1 MLKAVG
7 AALILIGAAGVSGSI
22 NRRIKQHYKQ
32 LIRLKELLILT
43 GNELQYLKAPLPLAL
58 KRIST
63 RLEEPFGST
72 YRKISEALSS
82 YEEASPCKVWQE
94 ILKDAREAYLLS
106 EEEFQIF
113 LDAGAVIEQGNGYMQ
128 GEEVKLYAEQVN
140 FRIVHAREELET
152 KQRLCRYLCGAGG
165 LFLILILV

>member
-1 MLKAVG
+1 MLKVMGAV
-7 AALILIGAAGVSGSI
+7 LILIGAIGAAGSI
-22 NRRIKQHYKQ
+22 NRRMRQHYKQ

-43 GNELQYLKAPLPLAL
+43 GNELKYLKAPLPLAL
-58 KRIST
+58 KKISL
-63 RLEEPFGST
+63 RLEEPFKST
-72 YRKISEALSS
+72 YRRISEELSS
-82 YEEASPCKVWQE
+82 YEEASPYKVWQG
-94 ILKDAREAYLLS
+94 ILRDKRAEYLLS

-113 LDAGAVIEQGNGYMQ
+113 LDAGTVIEQGNGYMQ
-128 GEEVKLYAEQVN
+128 GEEVKLFTEQVN